1 MSHSRILEMPVR
13 CFAAIPIPSL
23 WRTKTVELL
32 EKLSRLDSRRNLYWS
47 KVDKLHITLCFL
59 GTVEASRIPS
69 LSGELREVCR
79 CHRAF
84 RISAKGV
91 GVFPEIGCPKV
102 LWVSIWNQCDTL
114 DDLARSVNRVCLTYA
129 ESQDPRPFR
138 AHMTIGRVR
147 GQIAADGVKA
157 FEEEGGFFALAD
169 DLVESISLV
178 RSELSPEGSRYT
190 LLERFPLK
198 TKGKA
203 SPIR

>member
-1 MSHSRILEMPVR
+1 
-13 CFAAIPIPSL
+13 
-23 WRTKTVELL
+23 
-32 EKLSRLDSRRNLYWS
+32 
-47 KVDKLHITLCFL
+47 
-59 GTVEASRIPS
+59 
-69 LSGELREVCR
+69 
-79 CHRAF
+79 
-84 RISAKGV
+84 
-91 GVFPEIGCPKV
+91 
-102 LWVSIWNQCDTL
+102 
-114 DDLARSVNRVCLTYA
+114 
-129 ESQDPRPFR
+129 
-138 AHMTIGRVR
+138 MTIGRVR